1 MKWIAWALTAALFLP
16 GVYAGESN
24 KQIIQQHLSEKQLDD
39 AEDIAENWVEN
50 EPDNAA
56 AWHTRGIV
64 MAQQAQDAFFSAL
77 SYAGKSLESFEK
89 AVTLD
94 PTSLKYR
101 TALMQ
106 FYLMAPSMAGGD
118 DEKALAQIEAIEKID
133 PAQGMLAKI
142 GYFQQHEQ
150 DEQASELLKEAL
162 ANYPNNADV
171 LVYAG
176 FQEQRNENYEKALS
190 LFEQAVAGESA
201 EGDSSVMA
209 LYQIGRT
216 SVLAETQLDDGIQAL
231 RQYLKSELPE
241 NVPGAHWAN
250 FRLAQLL
257 TLKGNKE
264 ESQQL
269 LAELKEVDDKEL
281 QKQISSWN

>member
-1 MKWIAWALTAALFLP
+1 MKWLALVLTAAFFLP
-16 GVYAGESN
+16 GAYAGESN
-24 KQIIQQHLSEKQLDD
+24 KQIIQQHLSEKQLDE
-39 AEDIAENWVEN
+39 AEDIAENWVKN
-50 EPDNAA
+50 EPESAA
-56 AWHTRGIV
+56 AWHTRGVV
-64 MAQQAQDAFFSAL
+64 MAQQAQNAFFSAL

-89 AVTLD
+89 AVELEPD
-94 PTSLKYR
+94 SLKYR
-101 TALMQ
+101 NALMQ

-142 GYFQQHEQ
+142 GYFRQHEQ
-150 DEQASELLKEAL
+150 DEQAGELLQEAL
-162 ANYPNNADV
+162 AKYPNNADV

-176 FQEQRNENYEKALS
+176 FQEQRNENYEKALF
-190 LFEQAVAGESA
+190 LFEQAAAGESK
-201 EGDSSVMA
+201 EGDASVMA

-216 SVLAETQLDDGIQAL
+216 SVLAETQLDDGIEAL

-241 NVPGAHWAN
+241 NAPGVHWAN

-257 TLKGNKE
+257 TLKGNEE
-264 ESQQL
+264 ESKQL
-269 LAELKEVDDKEL
+269 LAGLKEVDDKEL

>member
-1 MKWIAWALTAALFLP
+1 MKWITLALTVAFFLP
-16 GVYAGESN
+16 GAYAGESN
-24 KQIIQQHLSEKQLDD
+24 QQLIQQYLSEKQLDD
-39 AEDIAENWVEN
+39 AEDIAEDWVKS
-50 EPDNAA
+50 EPENAA
-56 AWHTRGIV
+56 AWHTRGVV

-89 AVTLD
+89 AVELKPD
-94 PTSLKYR
+94 SLKYR
-101 TALMQ
+101 NALMQ

-133 PAQGMLAKI
+133 PAQGALAKI
-142 GYFQQHEQ
+142 GYFRQHEQ

-162 ANYPNNADV
+162 TEYPNNADV

-176 FQEQRNENYEKALS
+176 FQEQRNENYEKALF
-190 LFEQAVAGESA
+190 LFEKAAAGDSA
-201 EGDSSVMA
+201 EGDSSIMA
-209 LYQIGRT
+209 LYQIGKT

-241 NVPGAHWAN
+241 SAPGSHWAN

-257 TLKGNKE
+257 TLKGNEE
-264 ESQQL
+264 ESKQL
-269 LAELKEVDDKEL
+269 LAGLEGVDDKEL